1 MFLHWIVL
9 FWHGI
14 SVMEK
19 KIVRR
24 QFSGEPVQ
32 LDDLPPLLQRVF
44 SLRDIKTKDDISR
57 ELSQLQPFSL
67 LKNIDAA
74 AARLYQA
81 LVNNEK
87 IIIIGDFDADGA
99 TSTTLAVQALRA
111 FGSTQVDFL
120 IPNRFDYGYGLTPEI
135 VEVAK
140 TKKPDLIITVD
151 NGISSIA
158 GVKVAREAGIDVLI
172 TDHHL
177 VGDHV
182 PEDCIIINPNQD
194 GDNFPSKCIAGVG
207 VIFYVMLA
215 LRAKLKQEN
224 WFQEQKLACPN
235 MAYFLDLVALG
246 TVADVV
252 PLDKNNRILVFNGLE
267 RIRSGAARPGILAL
281 IEIAGRKYAKMKA
294 SDLGYG
300 IGPRLNAAG
309 RLDDMS
315 RGVECLLS
323 KDYSQAIK
331 LARELDQL
339 NLERR
344 ALESQMQEQAFA
356 ALDALN
362 LDGQDRIGVCVYQ
375 EDWHQG
381 IIGLVAARVKEKLH
395 RPVVAFAKESETTIK
410 GSARSVSGLH
420 IRDVLDAMAKRYP
433 HLISKFGGHAMAAGL
448 SIETK
453 HFEEFSRAFNEVVSE
468 RVTEERLQ
476 ATVYTDGELD
486 SSYFNLKTAQLL
498 RKAGPWGQ
506 GFPEPLFDG
515 SFAVIEQRLVGS
527 HHLKL
532 LLMATDS
539 DYCIDAIAFNVD
551 LDKWPNENC
560 GTINAAYRLDVNDF
574 RGREKLQLLVE
585 ELYAT

>member
-1 MFLHWIVL
+1 
-9 FWHGI
+9 
-14 SVMEK
+14 MEK